1 MGVIRG
7 KATEKQKKSRK
18 IYILR
23 DFGVTATAATAAVIR
38 CNMRITSVLQHDLC
52 S

>member
-7 KATEKQKKSRK
+7 KAAEGQKKSRQ

-23 DFGVTATAATAAVIR
+23 GFWGDGDGGGTAVIR
-38 CNMRITSVLQHDLC
+38 CNMRITVYYKHNLC